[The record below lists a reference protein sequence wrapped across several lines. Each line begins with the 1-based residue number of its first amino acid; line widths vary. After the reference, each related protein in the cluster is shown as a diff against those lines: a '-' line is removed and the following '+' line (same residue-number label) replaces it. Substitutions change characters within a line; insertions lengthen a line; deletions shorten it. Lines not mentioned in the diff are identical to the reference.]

1 MGWMWSRSP
10 VLHLRSL
17 AFRCALMLMN
27 KNESKLLTSD
37 EVAQLLGVTTETIN
51 AWVRAQIIPA
61 VRVTSRTR
69 RFILSEVLEA
79 LQQQGGEG
87 TTHA

>member
-1 MGWMWSRSP
+1 MS
-10 VLHLRSL
+10 
-17 AFRCALMLMN
+17 
-27 KNESKLLTSD
+27 KNEQKLLTAD
-37 EVAQLLGVTTETIN
+37 EVAHLLGVTPETIN

-79 LQQQGGEG
+79 LRAQGGEG
-87 TTHA
+87 ASHVVSSSPRPPC

>member
-1 MGWMWSRSP
+1 
-10 VLHLRSL
+10 
-17 AFRCALMLMN
+17 MN
-27 KNESKLLTSD
+27 KNNENLLSPEELAD
-37 EVAQLLGVTTETIN
+37 VLQVTPETIN